1 MMASLPLIVKRR
13 SPPDHNAYPHI
24 PPWQLAFQCDTG
36 SLRFPIPL
44 RLRGFRGGTI
54 EESRDHH
61 GPIRWRRIGTVP
73 SGRLLQAWRM
83 LRLD

>member
-13 SPPDHNAYPHI
+13 SSRDHNAYPHI

-44 RLRGFRGGTI
+44 RLRGFRGETI
-54 EESRDHH
+54 EGSRDHDR
-61 GPIRWRRIGTVP
+61 PIRWRRIGTVP
-73 SGRLLQAWRM
+73 RDRLL
-83 LRLD
+83 

>member
-13 SPPDHNAYPHI
+13 SPPDHDSYPHI
-24 PPWQLAFQCDTG
+24 VAWQLAFQCDTG

-54 EESRDHH
+54 EGSRDHH
-61 GPIRWRRIGTVP
+61 RPSRWRKIGTVP
-73 SGRLLQAWRM
+73 KDRLL
-83 LRLD
+83 